1 MIEGVNW
8 MLKPIIFAP
17 LLLGAIATPAFAQDE
32 PSPTSF
38 SGPRVEALAG
48 YDEGLVYGIGVGYDL
63 RAGGVVIGFDGEA
76 TLSTSKECASSIFAP
91 GDRLCARQGRD
102 LFGGLRIGVPIGDKV
117 LVYAK
122 GGYSNIRLRTDYEDG
137 TPGGLN
143 DFDVGANLDGGRIA
157 GGLELSLG
165 SKAFIK
171 GEYRYSNYEAGVT
184 KHDGLAG
191 IGIRF

>member
-1 MIEGVNW
+1 
-8 MLKPIIFAP
+8 MLRYAIFPFLAAG
-17 LLLGAIATPAFAQDE
+17 LAAGPALAQDE

-48 YDEGLVYGIGVGYDL
+48 YDEGLVYGVGVGYDL

-76 TLSTSKECASSIFAP
+76 TLSTSKECASGIFVP

-122 GGYSNIRLRTDYEDG
+122 GGYSNIRLSTDYDDG

-143 DFDVGANLDGGRIA
+143 DFDVGANLDGGRVA

-165 SKAFIK
+165 RRAFIK
-171 GEYRYSNYEAGVT
+171 GEYRYSNYEAGVS